1 MQAAT
6 PTALGEILRAEFA
19 KLRAEDPPPPLSAQD
34 KKELLRLEARK
45 KAGLIFGE
53 RFQNANFDLFP
64 EQVRAKVAQATR
76 KGKGVFLVGDVGKGK
91 TSLLCCLAKGI
102 MRANGMVKDD
112 RTVILPK
119 INYVKTAELI
129 EKICY
134 SRYGYNSNMR
144 EAREIER
151 WKESFAYGTKYLFID
166 DLNGYGGSM
175 READVPLL
183 ASFIDFCYTNN
194 PRFFV
199 ASNMTPAQIKEL
211 QGETPRA
218 DGKYND
224 GTEWAR
230 IIRRLKENSLIVQM

>member
-1 MQAAT
+1 MQT
-6 PTALGEILRAEFA
+6 PEPTPLGDILRAEIA
-19 KLRAEDPPPPLSAQD
+19 KFCVEKPTAPLSAQE
-34 KKELLRLEARK
+34 KKDLLRMESRK

-64 EQVRAKVAQATR
+64 EPIRAKVAQATR

-91 TSLLCCLAKGI
+91 TSLLCCIAKGI
-102 MRANGMVKDD
+102 MRANGVVKDD
-112 RTVILPK
+112 RTVVLPK
-119 INYVKTAELI
+119 ISYIRTADLL
-129 EKICY
+129 EKVCH
-134 SRYGYNSNMR
+134 SRYGYNTNAR
-144 EAREIER
+144 EARELER
-151 WKESFAYGTKYLFID
+151 WQESFAYGTKYLFID

-230 IIRRLKENSLIVQM
+230 IIRRLKENSLIIQM